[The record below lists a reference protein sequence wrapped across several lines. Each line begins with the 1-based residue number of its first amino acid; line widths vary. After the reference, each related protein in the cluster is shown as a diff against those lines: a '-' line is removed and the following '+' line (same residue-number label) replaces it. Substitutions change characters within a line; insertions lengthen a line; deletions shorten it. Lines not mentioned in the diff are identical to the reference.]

1 MIDLV
6 WNFPLFSEQGAEWQG
21 YLRRAVD
28 ELAVG
33 DARLLRPS
41 FRGGDAG
48 LRVRAAKWLAVE
60 PERAWIV
67 CGGHHG
73 TLVSLLVAGLGGKTI
88 AVEEITYTAIL
99 EQGAMLG
106 MKLVAC
112 AYDGEG
118 MKPEALREA
127 CKRGEVS
134 GVFLMPTVH
143 NPLGI
148 VAGLERRLAIVEVA
162 REFDLIIIEDDAYG
176 FMEPE
181 APANYAVLAP
191 ERTFYVRGLSKN
203 YAPQTRTGFV
213 VCPEGFVGEME
224 NVIKNTTT
232 GTSLVHNAAAIALI
246 EDGTLRR
253 VIAAKL
259 VEGARRNALGRE
271 SLGRAVGPGAWC
283 AWHLWVTLPEG
294 LTAEEAQR
302 VCLERGVMVS
312 GAGGFTAPGVEVPRA
327 LRIGMGGEVERFRVE
342 EGLGIVAEVIT
353 ANRRAPSRD

>member
-6 WNFPLFSEQGAEWQG
+6 WNFPLFREQGAEWQG

-28 ELAVG
+28 GLAVD

-48 LRVRAAKWLAVE
+48 LRVRAATWLGVE
-60 PERAWIV
+60 AERAWIV

-88 AVEEITYTAIL
+88 AVEEITYTAIM
-99 EQGAMLG
+99 EQAGMLG
-106 MKLVAC
+106 IRLVAC
-112 AYDGEG
+112 AFDGEG
-118 MKPEALREA
+118 MRPEALRAA
-127 CKRGEVS
+127 CEGGALS

-148 VAGLERRLAIVEVA
+148 VAGLERRLAILEVA
-162 REFDLIIIEDDAYG
+162 REFDLVIIEDDAYG
-176 FMEPE
+176 FMEPD

-213 VCPEGFVGEME
+213 VCPERFVGGME

-232 GTSLVHNAAAIALI
+232 GTSLVHNAAAIELI
-246 EDGTLRR
+246 EDGTLER
-253 VIAAKL
+253 VIVAKL

-271 SLGRAVGPGAWC
+271 ILGDAAGVGARC
-283 AWHLWVTLPEG
+283 AWHLWVSLPEG
-294 LTAEEAQR
+294 LTADEAQR
-302 VCLERGVMVS
+302 ICLERGVMVS
-312 GAGGFTAPGVEVPRA
+312 GAAGFTAPGVEVPNA
-327 LRIGMGGEVERFRVE
+327 LRIGMGGEMERARVV
-342 EGLGIVAEVIT
+342 EGLRIVAGVIG
-353 ANRRAPSRD
+353 S

>member
-6 WNFPLFSEQGAEWQG
+6 WNFPLFAEQGAEWQG

-28 ELAVG
+28 ELAVE
-33 DARLLRPS
+33 DPRLMRPS

-48 LRVRAAKWLAVE
+48 LRVRAAKWLGVE

-88 AVEEITYTAIL
+88 AVEEITYTAIM
-99 EQGAMLG
+99 EQAEMLG
-106 MKLVAC
+106 IRLVAC
-112 AYDGEG
+112 AFDGEG
-118 MKPEALREA
+118 MKPEALRAVCERE
-127 CKRGEVS
+127 KVS

-148 VAGLERRLAIVEVA
+148 VAGLERRVSIVEMA
-162 REFDLIIIEDDAYG
+162 REFDLIVIEDDAYG

-181 APANYAVLAP
+181 AAANYAVLAP

-213 VCPEGFVGEME
+213 VCPERFVGEME
-224 NVIKNTTT
+224 NVIRNTTT
-232 GTSLVHNAAAIALI
+232 GTSLVHNAAAIELI
-246 EDGTLRR
+246 EDGTLER

-259 VEGARRNALGRE
+259 VEGARRNAMGRE
-271 SLGRAVGPGAWC
+271 ILGDAVGVGARC
-283 AWHLWVTLPEG
+283 AWHLWVSLPKG
-294 LTAEEAQR
+294 LEAAEAQR
-302 VCLERGVMVS
+302 ICLERGVMVS
-312 GAGGFTAPGVEVPRA
+312 GAAGFTAPGVGVPRA
-327 LRIGMGGEVERFRVE
+327 LRIGMGGEVERSRVE
-342 EGLGIVAEVIT
+342 EGLVIVAGVIGG
-353 ANRRAPSRD
+353 

>member
-6 WNFPLFSEQGAEWQG
+6 WNFPLFAEQGAEWQG
-21 YLRRAVD
+21 YLRRAVE
-28 ELAVG
+28 ELPVD
-33 DARLLRPS
+33 DARLMRPS

-48 LRVRAAKWLAVE
+48 LRVRAAKWLGVE

-73 TLVSLLVAGLGGKTI
+73 TLVSLLAAGLGGKTL

-99 EQGAMLG
+99 EQGKMLG
-106 MKLVAC
+106 TKLVAC

-118 MKPEALREA
+118 MTPEALREA
-127 CKRGEVS
+127 CERETVS

-148 VAGLERRLAIVEVA
+148 VAGLERRKALVAVA
-162 REFDLIIIEDDAYG
+162 REFDLVIVEDDAYG

-181 APANYAVLAP
+181 AAPNYAVLAP

-203 YAPQTRTGFV
+203 YAPATRTGFV
-213 VCPEGFVGEME
+213 VAPERFAGAME
-224 NVIKNTTT
+224 SVIKNTTT
-232 GTSLVHNAAAIALI
+232 GTSLAHNVASMELV
-246 EDGTLRR
+246 EDGTLDR
-253 VIAAKL
+253 VMAAKL

-271 SLGRAVGPGAWC
+271 IFGDAAAAGARC
-283 AWHLWVTLPEG
+283 AWHLWVSLPEG
-294 LTAEEAQR
+294 LTAAEAQR

-312 GAGGFTAPGVEVPRA
+312 GAAGFTAPGVAVPRA
-327 LRIGMGGEVERFRVE
+327 LRIGMGGEVEWSRVE
-342 EGLGIVAEVIT
+342 EGLGIVAGVIG
-353 ANRRAPSRD
+353 R

>member
-6 WNFPLFSEQGAEWQG
+6 WNFPLLAEQGAEWQG

-28 ELAVG
+28 ELPV
-33 DARLLRPS
+33 DDVRLMRPS

-48 LRVRAAKWLAVE
+48 LRVRAATWLGVE

-99 EQGAMLG
+99 EQGMMLG

-112 AYDGEG
+112 AFDDEG
-118 MKPEALREA
+118 MKPEALWEA
-127 CKRGEVS
+127 CGREKMA

-148 VAGLERRLAIVEVA
+148 VAGLERRKAIVEVA
-162 REFDLIIIEDDAYG
+162 REFDLVILEDDAYG
-176 FMEPE
+176 FMEPD
-181 APANYAVLAP
+181 AAANYASLAP

-213 VCPEGFVGEME
+213 VCPKRFVGEME

-232 GTSLVHNAAAIALI
+232 GSSLVHNAASMALI
-246 EDGTLRR
+246 EDGTLER
-253 VIAAKL
+253 VMEAKR
-259 VEGARRNALGRE
+259 VEGARRNGLGRE
-271 SLGRAVGPGAWC
+271 IFGKAAGPGAWC
-283 AWHLWVTLPEG
+283 AWHLWVSLPEG
-294 LTAEEAQR
+294 LTAAEAQR
-302 VCLERGVMVS
+302 ICLERGVMVS
-312 GAGGFTAPGVEVPRA
+312 GAAGFTAPGVEVPGA
-327 LRIGMGGEVERFRVE
+327 LRIGMGGEVKRSRVE
-342 EGLGIVAEVIT
+342 EGLGIVAGVIG
-353 ANRRAPSRD
+353 R

>member
-6 WNFPLFSEQGAEWQG
+6 WNFPLFAEQGAEWQG
-21 YLRRAVD
+21 YLRRAV
-28 ELAVG
+28 EGLAVE

-41 FRGGDAG
+41 FRGGDAE
-48 LRVRAAKWLAVE
+48 LRVRAAKWLGVE
-60 PERAWIV
+60 PEWAWIV

-99 EQGAMLG
+99 EQAGMLG
-106 MKLVAC
+106 MNLVAC

-118 MKPEALREA
+118 MMPEALRAA
-127 CKRGEVS
+127 CERGKVS

-148 VAGLERRLAIVEVA
+148 VAGLERRKAIVAVA
-162 REFDLIIIEDDAYG
+162 REFDLVIVEDDAYG
-176 FMEPE
+176 FMEPD
-181 APANYAVLAP
+181 AAANYAVLAP

-213 VCPEGFVGEME
+213 VCPERFAGEME

-232 GTSLVHNAAAIALI
+232 GTSLVHNAAAMALI
-246 EDGTLRR
+246 EDGTLER

-271 SLGRAVGPGAWC
+271 ILGEAAGPGARC
-283 AWHLWVTLPEG
+283 AWHLWVSLPEG
-294 LTAEEAQR
+294 LTAAEAQR

-312 GAGGFTAPGVEVPRA
+312 GAAGFTVPGVTVPRA
-327 LRIGMGGEVERFRVE
+327 LRIGRGGEVERSRVE
-342 EGLGIVAEVIT
+342 EGLRIVAGVIGC
-353 ANRRAPSRD
+353 

>member
-6 WNFPLFSEQGAEWQG
+6 WNFPLFAEQGAEWQR

-28 ELAVG
+28 ELAVD
-33 DARLLRPS
+33 DARLMRPS

-48 LRVRAAKWLAVE
+48 LRVRAAKWLGVE

-73 TLVSLLVAGLGGKTI
+73 TLVSLLVAELGGKSL

-99 EQGAMLG
+99 EQGKMLG
-106 MKLVAC
+106 VKVVSC

-127 CKRGEVS
+127 CTWGKVS

-148 VAGLERRLAIVEVA
+148 VAGLERRKAIVEVA
-162 REFDLIIIEDDAYG
+162 REFDLILIEDDAYG
-176 FMEPE
+176 FMEP
-181 APANYAVLAP
+181 AAAANYAVLAP
-191 ERTFYVRGLSKN
+191 ERTFYVRGLSKS
-203 YAPQTRTGFV
+203 YAPATRTGFV
-213 VCPEGFVGEME
+213 VCPERFVGEME
-224 NVIKNTTT
+224 NVIRNTTT
-232 GTSLVHNAAAIALI
+232 GTSLAHNAAAMRLI
-246 EDGTLRR
+246 EDGTLERM
-253 VIAAKL
+253 IEAKL

-271 SLGRAVGPGAWC
+271 ILGAAAGVGARC
-283 AWHLWVTLPEG
+283 AWHLWVSLPEG
-294 LTAEEAQR
+294 LTAAEAQR

-312 GAGGFTAPGVEVPRA
+312 GAAGFTAPGVVVPRA
-327 LRIGMGGEVERFRVE
+327 LRIGMGGEVERSRVE
-342 EGLGIVAEVIT
+342 EGLGIVAEVIGC
-353 ANRRAPSRD
+353 

>member
-6 WNFPLFSEQGAEWQG
+6 WNFPLFREQGAEWQG

-28 ELAVG
+28 ELAVD
-33 DARLLRPS
+33 DARLMRPS

-48 LRVRAAKWLAVE
+48 LRVRAAKWLGVDA
-60 PERAWIV
+60 ERAWIV

-73 TLVSLLVAGLGGKTI
+73 TLVSLLVAGLGGKAV

-99 EQGAMLG
+99 EQAAMLG
-106 MKLVAC
+106 IKLVAC
-112 AYDGEG
+112 AFDSEG
-118 MKPEALREA
+118 MRPEALRAA
-127 CKRGEVS
+127 CQSGALS

-162 REFDLIIIEDDAYG
+162 REFDLVILEDDAYG
-176 FMEPE
+176 FMEPD
-181 APANYAVLAP
+181 AAANYAVLAP

-213 VCPEGFVGEME
+213 VCPERFVGLME

-232 GTSLVHNAAAIALI
+232 GTSLVHNVAAINLI
-246 EDGTLRR
+246 EDGTLER
-253 VIAAKL
+253 VMAAKL

-271 SLGRAVGPGAWC
+271 VFGDAAGAGARC
-283 AWHLWVTLPEG
+283 AWHLWVSLPEG
-294 LTAEEAQR
+294 LTAAEAQR

-312 GAGGFTAPGVEVPRA
+312 GAAGFTAPGVEVPGA
-327 LRIGMGGEVERFRVE
+327 LRIGMGGEVERGRVE
-342 EGLGIVAEVIT
+342 EGLEIVAGVIG
-353 ANRRAPSRD
+353 R

>member
-6 WNFPLFSEQGAEWQG
+6 WNFPLFAEQGAEWQG
-21 YLRRAVD
+21 YLRRAVE
-28 ELAVG
+28 ELPVD
-33 DARLLRPS
+33 DARLMRPS

-48 LRVRAAKWLAVE
+48 LRVRAAKWLGVE

-73 TLVSLLVAGLGGKTI
+73 TLVSLLAAGLGGKTL

-99 EQGAMLG
+99 EQGKMLG
-106 MKLVAC
+106 TKLVAC

-118 MKPEALREA
+118 MTPEALREA
-127 CKRGEVS
+127 CERETVS

-148 VAGLERRLAIVEVA
+148 VAGLERRKALVAVA
-162 REFDLIIIEDDAYG
+162 REFDLVIVEDDAYG

-181 APANYAVLAP
+181 AAPNYAVLAP

-203 YAPQTRTGFV
+203 YAPATRTGFV
-213 VCPEGFVGEME
+213 VAPERFAGAME
-224 NVIKNTTT
+224 SVIKNTTT
-232 GTSLVHNAAAIALI
+232 GTSLAHNVASMELV
-246 EDGTLRR
+246 EDGTLDR
-253 VIAAKL
+253 VMAAKL

-271 SLGRAVGPGAWC
+271 ILGDAAAAGARC
-283 AWHLWVTLPEG
+283 AWHLWVSLPEG
-294 LTAEEAQR
+294 LTAAEAQR

-312 GAGGFTAPGVEVPRA
+312 GAAGFTAPGVAVPRA
-327 LRIGMGGEVERFRVE
+327 LRIGMGGEVERSKVE
-342 EGLGIVAEVIT
+342 EGLRIVAGVIGG
-353 ANRRAPSRD
+353 

>member
-6 WNFPLFSEQGAEWQG
+6 WNFPLFAEQGAEWQG
-21 YLRRAVD
+21 YLQRAVA
-28 ELAVG
+28 ELPVD
-33 DARLLRPS
+33 DARLMRPS

-48 LRVRAAKWLAVE
+48 LRVRAARWLGVE
-60 PERAWIV
+60 PERAWLV

-73 TLVSLLVAGLGGKTI
+73 TLVSLLAAGLGGKAL

-99 EQGAMLG
+99 EQGKMLG
-106 MKLVAC
+106 TKLVAC

-118 MKPEALREA
+118 MTPEALREA
-127 CKRGEVS
+127 CERETVS

-148 VAGLERRLAIVEVA
+148 VAGLERRKALVAVA
-162 REFDLIIIEDDAYG
+162 REFDLVIVEDDAYG

-181 APANYAVLAP
+181 AAPNYAVLAP

-203 YAPQTRTGFV
+203 YAPVTRTGFV
-213 VCPEGFVGEME
+213 VAPERFAGAME
-224 NVIKNTTT
+224 TVIKCSTT
-232 GTSLVHNAAAIALI
+232 GTSLPHNVASMELI
-246 EDGTLRR
+246 EDGTLDR
-253 VIAAKL
+253 VMAAKL

-271 SLGRAVGPGAWC
+271 ILGRAVGPGAWC

-312 GAGGFTAPGVEVPRA
+312 GAAGFTAPGVAVPRA
-327 LRIGMGGEVERFRVE
+327 LRIGMGGDVERSKVE
-342 EGLGIVAEVIT
+342 DGLRIVAGVMG
-353 ANRRAPSRD
+353 R

>member
-6 WNFPLFSEQGAEWQG
+6 WNFPLFAEQGAEWQG
-21 YLRRAVD
+21 YLRRAV
-28 ELAVG
+28 EGLAVE

-41 FRGGDAG
+41 FRGGDAE
-48 LRVRAAKWLAVE
+48 LRVRAAKWLGVE
-60 PERAWIV
+60 PEWAWIV

-99 EQGAMLG
+99 EQAGMLG
-106 MKLVAC
+106 MNLVAC

-118 MKPEALREA
+118 MMPEALRAA
-127 CKRGEVS
+127 CERGKVS

-148 VAGLERRLAIVEVA
+148 VAGLERRKAIVAVA
-162 REFDLIIIEDDAYG
+162 REFDLVIVEDDAYG
-176 FMEPE
+176 FMEPD
-181 APANYAVLAP
+181 AAANYAVLAP

-213 VCPEGFVGEME
+213 VCPERFAGEME

-232 GTSLVHNAAAIALI
+232 GTSLVHNAAAMALI
-246 EDGTLRR
+246 EDGTLER

-271 SLGRAVGPGAWC
+271 ILGEAAGPGARC
-283 AWHLWVTLPEG
+283 AWHLWVSLPEG
-294 LTAEEAQR
+294 LTAAEAQR

-312 GAGGFTAPGVEVPRA
+312 GAAGFTVPGVTVPRA
-327 LRIGMGGEVERFRVE
+327 LRIGMGGEVERSRVE
-342 EGLGIVAEVIT
+342 EGLRIVAGVIG
-353 ANRRAPSRD
+353 R

>member
-6 WNFPLFSEQGAEWQG
+6 WNFPLFAEQGAEWQG
-21 YLRRAVD
+21 YLRRAV
-28 ELAVG
+28 EGLAVE

-41 FRGGDAG
+41 FRGGDAE
-48 LRVRAAKWLAVE
+48 LRVRAAKWLGVE
-60 PERAWIV
+60 PEWAWIV

-99 EQGAMLG
+99 EQAGMLG
-106 MKLVAC
+106 MNLVAC

-118 MKPEALREA
+118 MMPEALRAA
-127 CKRGEVS
+127 CERGKVS

-148 VAGLERRLAIVEVA
+148 VAGLERRKAIVAVA
-162 REFDLIIIEDDAYG
+162 REFDLVIVEDDAYG
-176 FMEPE
+176 FMEPD
-181 APANYAVLAP
+181 AAANYAVLAP

-213 VCPEGFVGEME
+213 VCPERFAGEME

-232 GTSLVHNAAAIALI
+232 GTSLVHNAAAMALI
-246 EDGTLRR
+246 EDGTLER

-271 SLGRAVGPGAWC
+271 ILGEAAGPGARC
-283 AWHLWVTLPEG
+283 AWHLWVSLPEG
-294 LTAEEAQR
+294 LTAAEAQR

-312 GAGGFTAPGVEVPRA
+312 GAAGFTVPGVTVPRA
-327 LRIGMGGEVERFRVE
+327 LRIGMGGEVERSRVE
-342 EGLGIVAEVIT
+342 EGLRIVAGVIGC
-353 ANRRAPSRD
+353 

>member
-6 WNFPLFSEQGAEWQG
+6 WNFPLFAEQGAEWQG

-28 ELAVG
+28 ELAVD
-33 DARLLRPS
+33 DARLMRPS

-48 LRVRAAKWLAVE
+48 LRVRAAKWLGVE

-73 TLVSLLVAGLGGKTI
+73 TLVSLLVAGLGGKAV

-99 EQGAMLG
+99 EQGEMLG

-112 AYDGEG
+112 AFDGEG

-127 CKRGEVS
+127 CEREKVS

-148 VAGLERRLAIVEVA
+148 VAGLERRKAIVEVA
-162 REFDLIIIEDDAYG
+162 REFDLILIEDDAYG
-176 FMEPE
+176 FMEP
-181 APANYAVLAP
+181 AAAANYAMLAP

-203 YAPQTRTGFV
+203 YAPATRTGFV
-213 VCPEGFVGEME
+213 VCPERFVGGME
-224 NVIKNTTT
+224 NVIRNTTT
-232 GTSLVHNAAAIALI
+232 GTSLVHNAAAIQLI
-246 EDGTLRR
+246 EDGTLER

-259 VEGARRNALGRE
+259 AEGARRNALGRE
-271 SLGRAVGPGAWC
+271 ILGEAVGAGARC
-283 AWHLWVTLPEG
+283 AWHLWVSLPEG
-294 LTAEEAQR
+294 WTAAEAQR
-302 VCLERGVMVS
+302 LCLERGVMVS
-312 GAGGFTAPGVEVPRA
+312 GAAGFTAPGVTVPRA
-327 LRIGMGGEVERFRVE
+327 LRIGMGGEVERSRVE
-342 EGLGIVAEVIT
+342 EGLGIVAGVIG
-353 ANRRAPSRD
+353 R

>member
-6 WNFPLFSEQGAEWQG
+6 WNFPLFVEQGAEWQG

-28 ELAVG
+28 ELSVE

-48 LRVRAAKWLAVE
+48 LRVRAAKWLGVE
-60 PERAWIV
+60 PDRAWIV

-73 TLVSLLVAGLGGKTI
+73 TLVSLLVAGLGGKTV
-88 AVEEITYTAIL
+88 AVEEITYTAML
-99 EQGAMLG
+99 EQGQMLG

-112 AYDGEG
+112 AFDGEG
-118 MKPEALREA
+118 MSPEALREA
-127 CKRGEVS
+127 CDREKVS

-148 VAGLERRLAIVEVA
+148 VAGLERRKEIVEIA
-162 REFDLIIIEDDAYG
+162 REFNLVIVEDDAYG
-176 FMEPE
+176 FMEP
-181 APANYAVLAP
+181 AAAANYAVLAP

-213 VCPEGFVGEME
+213 VCPERFVGGME
-224 NVIKNTTT
+224 SVIRNTTT
-232 GTSLVHNAAAIALI
+232 GTSLVHNAAAIQLI
-246 EDGTLRR
+246 EDGTLER
-253 VIAAKL
+253 VIGAKL

-271 SLGRAVGPGAWC
+271 ILGDAVAAGARC

-294 LTAEEAQR
+294 LSAAEAQR
-302 VCLERGVMVS
+302 ICLEREVMVS
-312 GAGGFTAPGVEVPRA
+312 GAAGFTAPGVTVPRA
-327 LRIGMGGEVERFRVE
+327 LRIGMGGEVERSRVE
-342 EGLGIVAEVIT
+342 EGLGIVAGVIG
-353 ANRRAPSRD
+353 R

>member
-1 MIDLV
+1 MIDLI
-6 WNFPLFSEQGAEWQG
+6 WNFPLFAEQGAEWQG
-21 YLRRAVD
+21 YLRRAV
-28 ELAVG
+28 EGLAV
-33 DARLLRPS
+33 DDVRLLRPS

-48 LRVRAAKWLAVE
+48 LRVRAAKWLGVE
-60 PERAWIV
+60 TERAWIV

-88 AVEEITYTAIL
+88 AVEEITYTAMI

-106 MKLVAC
+106 AKLVAC
-112 AYDGEG
+112 AFDGEG
-118 MKPEALREA
+118 MTPEALRAA
-127 CKRGEVS
+127 CEREKVS

-162 REFDLIIIEDDAYG
+162 REFDLIVIEDDAYG

-181 APANYAVLAP
+181 AAANYSVLAP

-213 VCPEGFVGEME
+213 VCPERFSGEME
-224 NVIKNTTT
+224 NVIRNTTT
-232 GTSLVHNAAAIALI
+232 GTSLVHNAAAMELI
-246 EDGTLRR
+246 EDGTLER

-259 VEGARRNALGRE
+259 VEGAKRNGLGRE
-271 SLGRAVGPGAWC
+271 ILGEAVGAGARC
-283 AWHLWVTLPEG
+283 AWHLWVSLPEG

-302 VCLERGVMVS
+302 ICLERGVMVS
-312 GAGGFTAPGVEVPRA
+312 GAAGFTAPGVEVPRA
-327 LRIGMGGEVERFRVE
+327 LRIGMGGEVERSRVD
-342 EGLGIVAEVIT
+342 EGLRIVAGVVVGG
-353 ANRRAPSRD
+353 AR

>member
-6 WNFPLFSEQGAEWQG
+6 WNFPLFAEQGAEWQG
-21 YLRRAVD
+21 YLRRAV
-28 ELAVG
+28 EGLAVE

-41 FRGGDAG
+41 FRGGDAE
-48 LRVRAAKWLAVE
+48 LRVRAAKWLGVE
-60 PERAWIV
+60 PEWAWIV

-99 EQGAMLG
+99 EQAGMLG
-106 MKLVAC
+106 MNLVAC

-118 MKPEALREA
+118 MMPEALRAA
-127 CKRGEVS
+127 CERGKVS

-148 VAGLERRLAIVEVA
+148 VAGLERRKAIVAVA
-162 REFDLIIIEDDAYG
+162 REFDLVIVEDDAYG
-176 FMEPE
+176 FMEPD
-181 APANYAVLAP
+181 AAANYAVLAP

-213 VCPEGFVGEME
+213 VCPERFAGEME

-232 GTSLVHNAAAIALI
+232 GTSLVHNAAAMALI
-246 EDGTLRR
+246 EDGTLER

-271 SLGRAVGPGAWC
+271 ILGEAAGPGARC
-283 AWHLWVTLPEG
+283 AWHLWVSLPEG
-294 LTAEEAQR
+294 LTAAEAQR
-302 VCLERGVMVS
+302 VCLERGVKVS
-312 GAGGFTAPGVEVPRA
+312 GAAGFTVPGVTVPRA
-327 LRIGMGGEVERFRVE
+327 LRIGMGGEVERSRVE
-342 EGLGIVAEVIT
+342 EGLRIVAGVIGC
-353 ANRRAPSRD
+353 